1 MPTISVNGIDLF
13 YDVQGRGAPLLL
25 IAGFSCDSYY
35 WSAVRQWLVKRYQ
48 VICFD
53 NRGIGRSSAPN
64 SPYTI
69 SQMAADAA
77 ALLEYLK
84 IDKVHVAGHS
94 MGGQIAQELA
104 LAQPEKVV
112 SLLLL
117 SSWVRGDERFHAVIK
132 TFGDLPQTLKPQH
145 YLQVVLPWMF
155 TAEFYANPELV
166 EQIIQFAVE
175 YPFPPTA
182 HGLYHQSR
190 AILSSNTSER
200 LAEIN
205 CPTLVLVGRQDILT
219 PMKFAGQLVQG
230 LPQAKLFILE
240 SSGHGCVVESPEVVA
255 QTMLNFLSQMQ
266 AIDLASKL
274 SPIT

>member
-1 MPTISVNGIDLF
+1 MAIISVNGIDLF

-35 WSAVRQWLVKRYQ
+35 WSAVRRWLVKHYQ

-84 IDKVHVAGHS
+84 IDKVHIAGHS

-104 LAQPEKVV
+104 LAHPEKVL

-117 SSWVRGDERFHAVIK
+117 SSWVKGDERFHAVIK
-132 TFGDLPQTLKPQH
+132 TFGDLPQLLEPQQ
-145 YLQVVLPWMF
+145 YLQIVLPWTF

-190 AILSSNTSER
+190 AILSSDTSER
-200 LAEIN
+200 LATID
-205 CPTLVLVGRQDILT
+205 CPTLVLAGDQDILT
-219 PMKFAGQLVQG
+219 PIKFAEQLVQS
-230 LPQAKLFILE
+230 LPQAELVILE
-240 SSGHGCVVESPEVVA
+240 SSGHGCLVESPEAVA
-255 QTMLNFLSQMQ
+255 QAMLNFLSKMPT
-266 AIDLASKL
+266 IV
-274 SPIT
+274 